1 MNSKRV
7 GWIGTGVMGRS
18 MCMHIL
24 KAGYEVTV
32 HNRTKEKSEDLV
44 REGAEWK
51 DTPREVAEESDIVFT
66 IVGYPE
72 DVESV
77 ILGGDGVLAGAATD
91 SILVDMTTSKPSLAE
106 QIYNKAK
113 EKKVAALDAPVS
125 GGDVGAREGKLAIM
139 IGGEKEVYEQVEPF
153 FSIMGG
159 NIAYMGP
166 AGAGQHTKM
175 SNQIHIATTMIGVVE
190 SLLYGYRAGLD
201 LDEVIDVIGAGAA
214 ASWSLNNLGRRMV
227 KRNFD
232 PGFYVK
238 HFVKDMGIALE
249 EARRMELSLP
259 GLALA
264 YQFYV
269 AAMAEGLEN
278 KGTHVLYKVFERM
291 NGISQ

>member
-1 MNSKRV
+1 
-7 GWIGTGVMGRS
+7 
-18 MCMHIL
+18 
-24 KAGYEVTV
+24 
-32 HNRTKEKSEDLV
+32 
-44 REGAEWK
+44 
-51 DTPREVAEESDIVFT
+51 
-66 IVGYPE
+66 
-72 DVESV
+72 
-77 ILGGDGVLAGAATD
+77 
-91 SILVDMTTSKPSLAE
+91 
-106 QIYNKAK
+106 
-113 EKKVAALDAPVS
+113 
-125 GGDVGAREGKLAIM
+125 M

-153 FSIMGG
+153 FSLMGE

-227 KRNFD
+227 KRNFE

-259 GLALA
+259 GLAQA